1 MNILLIV
8 LVVLVFYLAIFYNN
22 LKTIEVH
29 ISASLQEIGNQL
41 KRQSQLI
48 PNLIESVKG
57 YMKHEKGIF
66 EDLTAA
72 RKLIDEAIDSK
83 DQKSI
88 DKAQALLT
96 KTMGSLK
103 VIAESNP
110 QIQASNLVGN
120 MMEELRDTA
129 DKIMYARRTF
139 IDLSADFNVKIST
152 IPGVWLAPLLGFQK
166 KAGLETPNSKDITTV
181 SESETKNPEV
191 KLN

>member
-1 MNILLIV
+1 MIIT
-8 LVVLVFYLAIFYNN
+8 LAIVALLVIYLVAFFNG
-22 LKTIEVH
+22 LKTTEVQ
-29 ISASLQEIGNQL
+29 IGAAIQEIGNQL

-72 RKLIDEAIDSK
+72 RKMIDDAVKTQDP
-83 DQKSI
+83 KSI
-88 DKAQALLT
+88 DAAQSLLT
-96 KTMGSLK
+96 KTMGSIK

-110 QIQASNLVGN
+110 EIQASNLVGN

-152 IPGVWLAPLLGFQK
+152 IPGVWLAPLFGFQK
-166 KAGLETPNSKDITTV
+166 KTGLDTPNSKDITTV
-181 SESETKNPEV
+181 SEDETKTPEV

>member
-1 MNILLIV
+1 MIIPIIV
-8 LVVLVFYLAIFYNN
+8 LAAIVFYVIFFFNG
-22 LKTIEVH
+22 LKTTEVQ
-29 ISASLQEIGNQL
+29 IGAAVQEIGNQL

-57 YMKHEKGIF
+57 YMTHEKDIF
-66 EDLTAA
+66 KDLTNA
-72 RKLIDEAIDSK
+72 RKMIDDAVKSQDP
-83 DQKSI
+83 KSI
-88 DKAQALLT
+88 DAAQALLT
-96 KTMGSLK
+96 KTMGSIK

-152 IPGVWLAPLLGFQK
+152 IPGVWLAPLFGFQK
-166 KAGLETPNSKDITTV
+166 KAGLETPDSKSITTV
-181 SESETKNPEV
+181 SEDETKNPEV